1 MRDMEH
7 DLRRALRR
15 EDPPPN
21 FAQRL
26 MARVEQ
32 ENTSGAKQEHA
43 HASGIRRLTLSPIW
57 RWAAVGVT
65 AVALVVGA
73 TEYRAHERA
82 KEEAEARAAKR
93 QVMLALRI
101 TGSKLRLAKQKVKAV
116 ESGKAENKL

>member
-1 MRDMEH
+1 
-7 DLRRALRR
+7 
-15 EDPPPN
+15 
-21 FAQRL
+21 
-26 MARVEQ
+26 
-32 ENTSGAKQEHA
+32 
-43 HASGIRRLTLSPIW
+43 
-57 RWAAVGVT
+57 VGVT